1 MELQLNNRH
10 SDVARIPFIKGI
22 MIITWGTLALFLF
35 QSSHFFL
42 IKSFGLLNLLAG
54 GLTIAYALMH
64 ADLKI
69 SRQWLLLEAGIELI
83 AGIAFTFV
91 VSTMPDFVYYVGIGI
106 LFIIILQFIYGYALL
121 NSGEYNF
128 MNILI
133 RFATLFSGVIVGVA
147 FFSQKIS
154 YDTALLIIGIFSLLY
169 GSINV
174 QYSLQLR
181 NPVLGK
187 IQ

>member
-1 MELQLNNRH
+1 MESQLKNKH
-10 SDVARIPFIKGI
+10 SDVARIPFLKGI

-35 QSSHFFL
+35 QSSHLFL

-54 GLTIAYALMH
+54 ILTIVYALKH
-64 ADLKI
+64 SDLKI
-69 SRQWLLLEAGIELI
+69 SRQWLMLEAVIELV
-83 AGIAFTFV
+83 AGIAFTFW
-91 VSTMPDFVYYVGIGI
+91 VSGMPEFVYYVGIGI
-106 LFIIILQFIYGYALL
+106 LFIVILQFIYGYALL

-128 MNILI
+128 LNILI
-133 RFATLFSGVIVGVA
+133 RFATLFCGVFVGVA
-147 FFSQKIS
+147 FFSQKVS

-174 QYSLQLR
+174 QFSLQFR